1 MNKSWLV
8 TRKKHLKQIKQQV
21 EVHLGGLDPEVHSYQ
36 TAYQRE
42 FYGDWNES
50 SFQRLYNAILQS
62 RLVFG
67 ADFHAFSQSQR
78 THLRILREIGNQK
91 DIILC
96 LECVQYKYQKHID
109 QYLAGKISEQKFL
122 KQVQWAEEW
131 GFPWSHF
138 KQLFEFAK
146 NNNIK
151 LRAVN
156 LHIPDMDESG
166 LHKRD
171 QFVAD
176 KIAGLQSQFPD
187 HLLYVIFGEM
197 HLAKSHLPSFFKKQ
211 KPVVI
216 FQNSERLYFKLAEHS
231 RESTVDVMESAKNR
245 FCVMTS
251 PPWVQWQSYL
261 IFLEENV
268 DYSLD
273 EEEDD
278 SDIDVFEYMR
288 HQMQLINEDL
298 GLDIAIDDVK
308 VVTPDL
314 ELFEWLEDLSEAQ
327 NKTLAYLVR
336 TDRSFYLPEKKIV
349 YLSRI
354 STNHTAEMCGAVVQA
369 KLSSRK
375 KFLWQMPDMYI
386 GQIWIE
392 SLSFF
397 ISKLINHKRKA
408 SHIHDLKRKLAVMHP
423 KDGGREVLLHALDQ
437 RLGEALYKLGHQQTQ
452 NRIQLKN
459 PVLYY
464 ESARIVGQMLGDAIF
479 NSYRVGQLSQ
489 QEINSYL
496 SLNIFKKDFYASYYK
511 LICMLGNDDNK
522 SPFDG
527 LV

>member
-1 MNKSWLV
+1 MHKSWLV

-21 EVHLGGLDPEVHSYQ
+21 EVHLGGLDSEVLAYQ
-36 TAYQRE
+36 QAYQRE

-50 SFQRLYNAILQS
+50 SFQRLYKAILSS

-78 THLRILREIGNQK
+78 THLRILREIAAQK
-91 DIILC
+91 KIILC
-96 LECVQYKYQKHID
+96 LECVQFKHQKYID
-109 QYLAGKISEQKFL
+109 QYLQNQISEKSFL
-122 KQVQWAEEW
+122 KKVRWYEDW
-131 GFPWSHF
+131 GFPWAHF
-138 KQLFEFAK
+138 KQLFEFAR
-146 NNNIK
+146 NNNIIVK
-151 LRAVN
+151 AVN
-156 LHIPDMDESG
+156 LHTPDVDEAS

-171 QFVAD
+171 KFVANRLSE
-176 KIAGLQSQFPD
+176 IMQQNPD
-187 HLLYVIFGEM
+187 HLLYTIFGEL
-197 HLAKSHLPSFFKKQ
+197 HLAKSHLPQYFKSEQ
-211 KPVVI
+211 PVVI

-231 RESTVDVMESAKNR
+231 RESTVDVMETKRNR

-273 EEEDD
+273 EEEDEN
-278 SDIDVFEYMR
+278 DIDVFEYMR
-288 HQMQLINEDL
+288 HQMHLINEDL
-298 GLDIAIDDVK
+298 GVEIAIDDIK

-314 ELFEWLEDLSEAQ
+314 ELFEWLEDMSESQ
-327 NKTLAYLVR
+327 NKALAYLVR
-336 TDRSFYLPEKKIV
+336 TDRSFYLPEKNIV

-369 KLSSRK
+369 KMSQRQ
-375 KFLWQMPDMYI
+375 KFLWDMPDMYVA
-386 GQIWIE
+386 QIWIE
-392 SLSFF
+392 AFSFF

-437 RLGEALYKLGHQQTQ
+437 RLGEALYKLGHQYTK

-459 PVLYY
+459 QMLYY
-464 ESARIVGQMLGDAIF
+464 ESARIVGQMLGDAVF
-479 NSYRVGQLSQ
+479 NAYRVGQLTQSD
-489 QEINSYL
+489 INSYL
-496 SLNIFKKDFYASYYK
+496 SLNIFKKDFYTSYYK
-511 LICMLGNDDNK
+511 LICLLGDDDNK